1 MERWIARGE
10 GAGERRRWRGE
21 RMLRWDRGEEVY
33 ERESE
38 EEGELDMN

>member
-1 MERWIARGE
+1 MYSTWR
-10 GAGERRRWRGE
+10 GAGGRRRWRGE
-21 RMLRWDRGEEVY
+21 RMLRWDRGEEVD